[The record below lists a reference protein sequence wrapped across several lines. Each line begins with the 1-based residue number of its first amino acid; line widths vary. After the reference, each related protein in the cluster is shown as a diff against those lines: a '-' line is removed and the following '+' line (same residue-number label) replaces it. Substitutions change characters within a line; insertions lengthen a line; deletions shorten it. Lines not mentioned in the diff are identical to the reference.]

1 MKKIILIII
10 SITMLIMFT
19 TKEKYYV
26 IPNEAIRLRIV
37 ANSNSIK
44 DQYIKKQVKENIYKE
59 IEEILKTSSLE
70 ESREIIQNNIEKIE
84 KVVKETLEESGYET
98 KFNIKFGNNYFPK
111 KIYKNVEYKE
121 GEYESLVI
129 TIGEGK
135 GDNWWCVLFPPI
147 CSLEETDKN
156 EIGYSLYVKELIEK
170 YTK

>member
-1 MKKIILIII
+1 
-10 SITMLIMFT
+10 MFT

-44 DQYIKKQVKENIYKE
+44 DQYIKKQVKENISKE
-59 IEEILKTSSLE
+59 IEAILKTSSLE

-84 KVVKETLEESGYET
+84 KVVKETLEELGYET

-121 GEYESLVI
+121 GENESLVI

-156 EIGYSLYVKELIEK
+156 EIEYSLYVKELIEK

>member
-1 MKKIILIII
+1 
-10 SITMLIMFT
+10 MFT

-44 DQYIKKQVKENIYKE
+44 DQYIKKQVKENISKE
-59 IEEILKTSSLE
+59 IEAILKTSSLE

-84 KVVKETLEESGYET
+84 KVVKETLEELGYET

-156 EIGYSLYVKELIEK
+156 EIEYSLYVKELIEK

>member
-44 DQYIKKQVKENIYKE
+44 DQYIKKQVKENISKE
-59 IEEILKTSSLE
+59 IEAILKTSSLE

-84 KVVKETLEESGYET
+84 KVVKETLEELGYET

-156 EIGYSLYVKELIEK
+156 EIEYSLYVKELIEK